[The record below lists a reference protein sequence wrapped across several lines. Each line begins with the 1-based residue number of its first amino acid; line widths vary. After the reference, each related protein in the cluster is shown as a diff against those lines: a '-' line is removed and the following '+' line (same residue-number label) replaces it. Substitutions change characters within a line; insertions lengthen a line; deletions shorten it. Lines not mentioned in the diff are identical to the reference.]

1 MSNIQAFEDYSN
13 EYDAWFEKNRD
24 KYELELRAIA
34 GFIHPGLLGLEV
46 GVGSGKFAA
55 PLGIE
60 TGIDPSARMLSKAAG
75 LGIRVAQAIAEALP
89 FPALC
94 FDYVLMVTTICFVD
108 DLGRSFDEARR
119 VLKKD
124 GYILVCFVDKASDL
138 GREYMARK
146 DRSRF
151 YRTAHFYSTGEVQQ
165 HLKAAGFGAMEIRQT
180 LLQGADA
187 SLIREG
193 YGEGSF
199 VVIKAM
205 R

>member
-1 MSNIQAFEDYSN
+1 MANIQAFEDYSD
-13 EYDAWFEKNRD
+13 EYDAWFEKNWD

-55 PLGIE
+55 PLGVE
-60 TGIDPSARMLSKAAG
+60 TGIDPSARMLHKATA
-75 LGIRVAQAIAEALP
+75 LGIRVTQAIAEALP
-89 FPALC
+89 FPASC

-108 DLGRSFDEARR
+108 DLHRSFEEARR
-119 VLKKD
+119 VLNKD
-124 GYILVCFVDKASDL
+124 GYILVGFVDKASEL
-138 GREYMARK
+138 GQEYMARK
-146 DRSRF
+146 DKSRF
-151 YRTAHFYSTGEVQQ
+151 YRSAHFFSTAEVQR
-165 HLKAAGFGAMEIRQT
+165 HLKGAGFGAMEIRQT
-180 LLQGADA
+180 LLSGAEA
-187 SLIREG
+187 SHIKDG